1 MKRPTTGLPE
11 LLLTQSERIG
21 PFLPLILLLSSFLLG
36 GSVARANVYATNIR
50 LNGGATN
57 LALPAGTNLAISYIL
72 NEPATAG
79 LAIDIASGATT
90 VRSISLTNGAPGTAR
105 GTNTVVWDGMD
116 SFGQN
121 PASGAYVVRIT
132 AAATGYTDWTQTS
145 FDTNAGNY
153 VWEPRGIAVNKN
165 ANSVFYGRVFVANAA
180 PGGNPDSNPGD
191 AVGMQKLN
199 ADGSY
204 ADDGAFST
212 GGYPWSGQALSPWK
226 VEVASDDRLYV
237 NDFIASGIVL
247 SFDQTIS
254 SNSLRAVLRTDNYPN
269 NNVNLDGPFVSGSG
283 TNLQIWMADA
293 SSPSV
298 GVRRW
303 DLTPS
308 GVIASNDV
316 GATIIQAGP
325 DSDVSQFPEDMA
337 LDQSNHIYTIQRLED
352 SNDPDYRLFR
362 FPPYSG
368 TNETLAEWKVGG
380 GDNTLAGANG
390 VAVDPTGTYVAV
402 ACIGVFN
409 SITSDHENGAV
420 RVFAASNGAPV
431 VTLTPG
437 EVPSHPHWDTAWD
450 NVGNLYAVENQD
462 STWRVYSPPGS
473 NQATTVAIPIVQII
487 GAGPANPTLSSPVYS
502 NGFVH
507 FTLFGESNV
516 TYIIQA
522 STDLVNWVSVATN
535 TSVLAARQ
543 ITLPAPSGVS
553 YYRAVVAT
561 FVPAPPVLSAPAL
574 SAGQFQFTLLGQ
586 ANLTYIIEASADLRA
601 WVPVATNSSPAATRS
616 ISVPAVGNPGFFRAR
631 VAH

>member
-1 MKRPTTGLPE
+1 MKRPTAELPGI
-11 LLLTQSERIG
+11 LAQSKRLG
-21 PFLPLILLLSSFLLG
+21 PFLPLILLLFTFLLG
-36 GSVARANVYATNIR
+36 GSVARANVYATDIR
-50 LNGGATN
+50 LNGGVTN
-57 LALPAGTNLAISYIL
+57 LSLPAGTNLAIGYIL

-79 LAIDIASGATT
+79 LSIDIVSGATT
-90 VRSISLTNGAPGTAR
+90 VRSISVTNGSPGTAR
-105 GTNTVVWDGMD
+105 GTNTVVWDGKD
-116 SFGQN
+116 SSGQN
-121 PASGAYVVRIT
+121 PAPGAYAIRIT
-132 AAATGYTDWTQTS
+132 AAATGYPDWTQTS

-165 ANSVFYGRVFVANAA
+165 TNSVYYGRVFVANAA

-212 GGYPWSGQALSPWK
+212 GGYPWSGLALSPWK

-237 NDFIASGIVL
+237 NDFIASGLVL

-254 SNSLRAVLRTDNYPN
+254 SNSLLAVLRTDNYPN
-269 NNVNLDGPFVSGSG
+269 NSVNLDGPFVSGSG

-303 DLTPS
+303 DLTLS

-316 GATIIQAGP
+316 GTTIIQAGP
-325 DSDVSQFPEDMA
+325 GSDLSQFPEDMA

-362 FPPYSG
+362 FPPSG

-409 SITSDHENGAV
+409 TITSTHDNGAV
-420 RVFAASNGAPV
+420 RVFASSNGAPV
-431 VTLTPG
+431 ITLTPG
-437 EVPSHPHWDTAWD
+437 GLPSHPHWDTAWD

-462 STWRVYSPPGS
+462 SVWRVYSPPGS
-473 NQATTVAIPIVQII
+473 NQATTVSIPLVQIL
-487 GAGPANPTLSSPVYS
+487 GPAASPTLSSPAYN
-502 NGFVH
+502 NGIFQ
-507 FTLFGESNV
+507 FTLLGEPNV
-516 TYIIQA
+516 TYIIQE
-522 STDLVNWVSVATN
+522 SSDLVNWVSVVTN
-535 TSVLAARQ
+535 TS
-543 ITLPAPSGVS
+543 PSGRS
-553 YYRAVVAT
+553 
-561 FVPAPPVLSAPAL
+561 
-574 SAGQFQFTLLGQ
+574 
-586 ANLTYIIEASADLRA
+586 
-601 WVPVATNSSPAATRS
+601 S
-616 ISVPAVGNPGFFRAR
+616 ISVSATGNPGFFRAK
-631 VAH
+631 VAP